1 MVEIEQNRVST
12 TIPPF
17 EELTVQ
23 RATNVSTAKPSFWK
37 TAAKPPLEVSTSKP
51 TLEVQTAKLLLETST
66 TELTKD
72 VLTQTPGTAE
82 LFSTPEGSVTP
93 DWQHVKTHTD
103 GPYEISVSGEI
114 TTIAERSSA
123 WRPYT
128 RDNELPLEFTRA
140 VKDCHPPDR
149 AQRFPK
155 SHNRKPNFL
164 NSTTGHRTGTVKK
177 NRFESESQP
186 FSFY

>member
-1 MVEIEQNRVST
+1 VST

-103 GPYEISVSGEI
+103 GPLADKVFNGNTSLGGTRKI
-114 TTIAERSSA
+114 TDCDPHST
-123 WRPYT
+123 T
-128 RDNELPLEFTRA
+128 LPL
-140 VKDCHPPDR
+140 C
-149 AQRFPK
+149 
-155 SHNRKPNFL
+155 N
-164 NSTTGHRTGTVKK
+164 
-177 NRFESESQP
+177 
-186 FSFY
+186 